1 MGGGASSSNSP
12 ERVKGIEP
20 SSQAWKAYALPLSY
34 TRGQSRL
41 ISRPPRP
48 PFFASFFS
56 LCFAALLVLSFVGKA
71 ASSAPQPSLF
81 RWRGQD
87 SNLRRLS
94 RQIYS
99 LIPLTARE
107 PLPSPSLSLN
117 PPPHVKRIFI
127 D

>member
-56 LCFAALLVLSFVGKA
+56 LCLPLLVCFVVCGKSRLIRAATFPLSVEGAGFEPAKA
-71 ASSAPQPSLF
+71 EPSDLQSDPF
-81 RWRGQD
+81 DRSGTPPKP
-87 SNLRRLS
+87 
-94 RQIYS
+94 
-99 LIPLTARE
+99 LIIA
-107 PLPSPSLSLN
+107 
-117 PPPHVKRIFI
+117 
-127 D
+127 